1 MRVLVLRLAAVLVL
15 ATALAGCGAPA
26 APPGVPQQQ
35 YDALSAQLTAAQG
48 QVTALQAQVDR
59 LNQAGQA
66 AAADKAGI
74 QAQLTAAQA
83 QVSQLQND
91 VSKLKQDSQ
100 LAGSTPAETALK
112 IIKLYHETH
121 VYSTYDLF
129 VCGDMAQEVW
139 NMLKA
144 QNINAKIQI
153 GNTKTAV
160 KEMTDSDHAWV
171 LAEIASGTY
180 LALETTGGFSVTQSE
195 NPLYYQGWSFKSPKD
210 FKDYTDLL
218 NEYNLRLSIVNDM
231 GSRYNDAGKDLEQA
245 NAAYSQM
252 VTAFNAQ
259 YAGKPIT
266 ADSRAAQD
274 KVTAQQLVVREKQG
288 RVSQALDE
296 YNRQKTVLPG
306 ILTKMKGMVG

>member
-1 MRVLVLRLAAVLVL
+1 MKVRSFGLIVGIVL
-15 ATALAGCGAPA
+15 ATLLAGCGAPA
-26 APPGVPQQQ
+26 AAPGVPQQQ

-48 QVTALQAQVDR
+48 RVADLQAQIDR
-59 LNQAGQA
+59 LNQAAQA
-66 AAADKAGI
+66 AGADKTAI

-83 QVSQLQND
+83 QVSQLQSD
-91 VSKLKQDSQ
+91 VGKLKQDSQ
-100 LAGSTPAETALK
+100 LAGSTPTETAQK

-153 GNTKTAV
+153 GNINTPV

-171 LAEIASGTY
+171 LAEVAPGTY
-180 LALETTGGFSVTQSE
+180 LALETTGGFSVPQSE
-195 NPLYYQGWSFKSPKD
+195 NPLYYQGWSFQSPKD
-210 FKDYTDLL
+210 FKDYADLL
-218 NEYNLRLSIVNDM
+218 NEYNTRLSIVNDM
-231 GSRYNDAGKDLEQA
+231 ASRYNDAGKDLEQA
-245 NAAYSQM
+245 NAVYNQM
-252 VTAFNAQ
+252 VTSFNAQ
-259 YAGKPIT
+259 YSGKPLT
-266 ADSRAAQD
+266 ADSQAAKD

-296 YNRQKTVLPG
+296 YNRQKAVLPG